1 MDLTKSQWK
10 EKLSTDEDALI
21 IDVRTQAEVNEGYIP
36 NMMHLDIY
44 AILSTVDRVY
54 GAGRLAQFL
63 ELWDLKRP
71 IILWGGLSIGTEIK
85 QCNRTYLFNEN
96 DLFFIFSGL
105 PYTVVSFIRRLTVYR
120 QS

>member
-44 AILSTVDRVY
+44 DATLFMKRAREMDPSKSYFIYCRSGIRSRQACTILRAMGFEKTYNLMGGFIDWDGDKTV
-54 GAGRLAQFL
+54 
-63 ELWDLKRP
+63 
-71 IILWGGLSIGTEIK
+71 
-85 QCNRTYLFNEN
+85 
-96 DLFFIFSGL
+96 
-105 PYTVVSFIRRLTVYR
+105 
-120 QS
+120 